1 MLSVTY
7 LLYLLYLL
15 QKSAGEWSVGEW
27 LEQSVDIFTTGGL
40 GGFHCRYL
48 GRSVTDRHQV
58 VREDNFSASRF
69 ARESDSAAGVTH
81 TGLVGMCDSRSG
93 VTVVV
98 GAIRVYVIRFACHVE
113 ARELPV

>member
-1 MLSVTY
+1 MLSVAY
-7 LLYLLYLL
+7 LVYLPYLL

-58 VREDNFSASRF
+58 VREDNFSALRF
-69 ARESDSAAGVTH
+69 ARESDSAVGVTH
-81 TGLVGMCDSRSG
+81 AGQMGICDTKPG
-93 VTVVV
+93 V
-98 GAIRVYVIRFACHVE
+98 I
-113 ARELPV
+113 